1 MHFHNDT
8 IWPNLRT
15 RTPALGVMKITILEY
30 PSFIIIYMHYALSL
44 SESCPWEETI
54 FKEIIHF
61 YYMTYMSTPLHK
73 NLCPGAHGIHNF
85 GILFL
90 GFHYFIL
97 SLSDLCLEL
106 ERFFFFR
113 KNAFSLYDICPH
125 PSKETIPRGSW
136 NLQILVNPSLVII
149 TIQII
154 CQNHTRR
161 REEDF

>member
-1 MHFHNDT
+1 MHFHNVT

-15 RTPALGVMKITILEY
+15 RTPALGVMKITILED
-30 PSFIIIYMHYALSL
+30 PSFIIIYMHYELSL
-44 SESCPWEETI
+44 TESCPWEETI

-61 YYMTYMSTPLHK
+61 STPLHK
-73 NLCPGAHGIHNF
+73 NLYPGAHDIHNF

-106 ERFFFFR
+106 ERKIFFFR
-113 KNAFSLYDICPH
+113 NNAFSLCDICPH

-136 NLQILVNPSLVII
+136 NLQILVDPSLVII
-149 TIQII
+149 TIIII
-154 CQNHTRR
+154 CLNHTRR